1 MINHHDGASLTHSMN
16 CGAERCF
23 AAEVTDSA
31 LMIGRVCADK
41 AEGRLRCHRA
51 AIAIT
56 RQGQRDRGTEGRAGR
71 GRTHYADG
79 HEIPFSPTPRRH
91 SPFTDQTSE
100 YGTVIS
106 EEFDTVVILV
116 IFNI

>member
-56 RQGQRDRGTEGRAGR
+56 RQGQRGGQGEDELIMPMATRF
-71 GRTHYADG
+71 HF
-79 HEIPFSPTPRRH
+79 HPRHVATRH
-91 SPFTDQTSE
+91 SQIR
-100 YGTVIS
+100 V
-106 EEFDTVVILV
+106 
-116 IFNI
+116 